1 MPLIICQ
8 QYGGHQEQKSL
19 LQFIRLFLSMRV
31 VWPRDG
37 RGSFIHSNKL
47 IFLVDP
53 IQSLL
58 KFGSCR
64 GNSFVHWMYHI
75 SSGSDYHWHA
85 YKQFMVAHTCKRSAA
100 VYNWTN
106 SYWRPSSRQLH
117 QQQPDE
123 LWRCLL
129 SYKRRT
135 NRLKTF
141 WTNVWEGD
149 EHPSHAQRP
158 NMVLPGEVQSSIQS
172 WLVSLAPRARIQ

>member
-1 MPLIICQ
+1 MGKVLYKCLRHLSPPGQLYNIVLPTPIHCYSYMPLIICQ

-100 VYNWTN
+100 VYN
-106 SYWRPSSRQLH
+106 
-117 QQQPDE
+117 
-123 LWRCLL
+123 
-129 SYKRRT
+129 
-135 NRLKTF
+135 
-141 WTNVWEGD
+141 
-149 EHPSHAQRP
+149 
-158 NMVLPGEVQSSIQS
+158 
-172 WLVSLAPRARIQ
+172 